1 MADAVLGSLRR
12 SPVATSARPTS
23 TRIARAPAAT
33 IDEEIDP
40 DDLDPENG
48 TAEFAGPDTNDAPQP
63 DTPSPGTVNRSPAA
77 SAAIVGAE
85 GGEVDADT
93 SARIRRSSGRPLDP
107 AVRGEMESGFGADFS
122 AVRVHTGGEA
132 EQLNRSL
139 SAQAF
144 TTGSDIFLGAG
155 TPSSSSDAGRHLLAH
170 ELAHV
175 VQQTAPST
183 VARRSIVRRKFDPA
197 TVTSNAHL
205 RDDGQWGTTKGPKI
219 KKGATVLVNTTAP
232 KTQQKRGST
241 TTWYP
246 AVNAGPDDWGM
257 GLGAER
263 RGYIRSSRVG
273 PATSDLNVHL
283 GTLVRGILQ
292 DTEAWQRTLGTE
304 LSTDEN
310 VDALVTKALRLH
322 EWNADAATTDLFA
335 PAFSSLLD
343 KVGRIREGAQYT
355 GDMVEHWRQW
365 LHPNDTTIV
374 WSLKITDSDLH
385 EHGLGVIKAEFRK
398 SLGPPGHK
406 FANDTVVK
414 VFLKPEDKSL
424 EQALLGSDAT
434 SAANRIN
441 QIVGLNNPDEMLT
454 TIRMQATQDHGT
466 LVEAAKGMAAEHIPI
481 AGPQQGVKAVF
492 HETLVFA
499 FLAGIDDLHKENVFW
514 HEGRPY
520 MIDADNVL
528 SRNQMLKVD
537 NGDIDQ
543 SGFTPNT
550 DDQAQANR
558 DAIKNSDNSVIN
570 SKILNAMLNNG
581 GQRVQIALALRQAI
595 TGKKGRVVPIRTSKW
610 AKDLAFY
617 RGNPDH
623 RDSFLDYTAAEGNI
637 ARQGKAFDTGVG
649 PGLIGVCGDN
659 VGAHLLRRR
668 QGAGPAEEGLR
679 RRGDPVL
686 RVRLHQRPRDAQRRA
701 HLERVHRGPGDRGDA
716 RPLRPDRP
724 VTPQRRPL
732 TDRSQT
738 TSARRMRLR
747 TRELALAVA

>member
-1 MADAVLGSLRR
+1 MADAPDHLQIPKPQVVRRAAPAAPSSLVVGAVDDPAEHEADRMADAVLGSLRR
-12 SPVATSARPTS
+12 SPVAPSARPTA

-40 DDLDPENG
+40 DDLDPKNG

-63 DTPSPGTVNRSPAA
+63 DTPSPGTVNRSPAV

-93 SARIRRSSGRPLDP
+93 RRHPPLSGRPLDP

-246 AVNAGPDDWGM
+246 AVNAGPDDWGR
-257 GLGAER
+257 GSARAPRLHPFFARRPRHQRPQRPSGHAGARHPPGRRGVEADARHGAVHRRER
-263 RGYIRSSRVG
+263 RRPLGQGAAPPRVERRHG
-273 PATSDLNVHL
+273 DRRPVRPGLQLPARQGRPDP
-283 GTLVRGILQ
+283 RG
-292 DTEAWQRTLGTE
+292 R
-304 LSTDEN
+304 
-310 VDALVTKALRLH
+310 
-322 EWNADAATTDLFA
+322 
-335 PAFSSLLD
+335 
-343 KVGRIREGAQYT
+343 QYT
-355 GDMVEHWRQW
+355 AEMVEHWRQW
-365 LHPNDTTIV
+365 LHTNDTTIV

-424 EQALLGSDAT
+424 EQALLGSDA

-543 SGFTPNT
+543 TGFTPNT
-550 DDQAQANR
+550 DDQARPTATR
-558 DAIKNSDNSVIN
+558 S
-570 SKILNAMLNNG
+570 
-581 GQRVQIALALRQAI
+581 
-595 TGKKGRVVPIRTSKW
+595 RTTT
-610 AKDLAFY
+610 
-617 RGNPDH
+617 
-623 RDSFLDYTAAEGNI
+623 TA
-637 ARQGKAFDTGVG
+637 
-649 PGLIGVCGDN
+649 
-659 VGAHLLRRR
+659 
-668 QGAGPAEEGLR
+668 
-679 RRGDPVL
+679 
-686 RVRLHQRPRDAQRRA
+686 
-701 HLERVHRGPGDRGDA
+701 
-716 RPLRPDRP
+716 
-724 VTPQRRPL
+724 
-732 TDRSQT
+732 
-738 TSARRMRLR
+738 
-747 TRELALAVA
+747 